1 MTRCNNISNGTLPAQ
16 GSVELSSQPASRHVP
31 SASLGQYASL
41 SFVVI
46 GRGQEIESREK
57 MKVIFLWERLLA
69 AILRFQR
76 FERLERPMTNNPLPK
91 FRHFRSF

>member
-1 MTRCNNISNGTLPAQ
+1 MARCNKIGNGTLPAQ
-16 GSVELSSQPASRHVP
+16 GSVELSSHRASRHIP

-46 GRGQEIESREK
+46 GEGQEIEFREK

-76 FERLERPMTNNPLPK
+76 FQRLERPMTYNPLPLI
-91 FRHFRSF
+91 